1 LKEKFLIKRPL
12 YLILSVLFISGAL
25 ILLLYGTIKIE
36 QSVEKKMVEISTN
49 DVFTIVHNSVTQIQ
63 ELLDKEQSYSA
74 QVLSSETLQK
84 TIEKKLELLITE
96 NIAYTYLLYKDERGI
111 FRFLADGSK
120 KDKAFVNQK
129 FDIDNIL
136 WLDVYKTK
144 KSLQIEHSYL
154 QELSITHIA
163 PIVRNGEVEMLL
175 TIDFSIKK
183 VRKINQILTMM
194 KNGILA
200 IVIIIIIFLVILLF
214 QTLRYLKMRKN
225 AYVDKLTGV
234 YNRNYLQD
242 AQDFIHLHDYILATL
257 DIDHFKVV
265 NDTYGH
271 DVGDKVLMQVAEC
284 IRGSMRQHNDIAIRY
299 GGEEFV
305 LLIKRDPKETFE
317 EINIVERI
325 FKAIQKKDFWIH
337 NKESLA
343 ITVSI
348 GVNLAPHQSRTFSE
362 AFKLADI
369 ALYNA
374 KNRGRNTIEIY
385 DENNHYNNSTMMSIN
400 EIKEAIE
407 EKRLFCFYQKIVCN
421 ETLKSS
427 HYEALLRIRDKQGN
441 VITPDRILPAIE
453 GTFLLRNITKAVLE
467 ICYEKLLSNPDI
479 SINVNLNPTDIINSS
494 IIEILI
500 EYAKKEG
507 IAKRLGL
514 EIVETQDIVR
524 TADGKENLLALK
536 KLGYKIYI
544 DDFGSGYSNF
554 IYLAQIQTDFI
565 KIDGAIIKKILDDKI
580 SYLLVKS
587 VVGFAKEAGIKVI
600 AEFVSSEE
608 IYQKVKELGIEYS
621 QGYHF
626 SIPSEF

>member
-1 LKEKFLIKRPL
+1 MKEKFLIKQPL
-12 YLILSVLFISGAL
+12 YLIFSVVFISGVL
-25 ILLLYGTIKIE
+25 MLLLYGTIKIE
-36 QSVEKKMVEISTN
+36 QSIEKKMIEISTN
-49 DVFTIVHNSVTQIQ
+49 DVFTIVNNSVIQIE
-63 ELLDKEQSYSA
+63 ELLDKEQDYSS
-74 QVLSSETLQK
+74 QILSNEILQK
-84 TIEKKLELLITE
+84 AIEKKLELLITE
-96 NIAYTYLLYKDERGI
+96 NIAYTYLLYKDERGV

-129 FDIDNIL
+129 FDIDNL
-136 WLDVYKTK
+136 QWLDVYKTK
-144 KSLQIEHSYL
+144 ESLQIENSYL

-163 PIVRNGEVEMLL
+163 PVFRKGKVEMLL
-175 TIDFSIKK
+175 TVDFSIKK

-194 KNGILA
+194 KNGIIT
-200 IVIIIIIFLVILLF
+200 IVIIIILFLAILLF

-242 AQDFIHLHDYILATL
+242 AQDFIHLQDYILATL
-257 DIDHFKVV
+257 DIDHFKAV

-271 DVGDKVLMQVAEC
+271 DVGDKILTQVAEC
-284 IRGSMRQHNDIAIRY
+284 IRGSMRKHQDIAIRY

-305 LLIKRDPKETFE
+305 LLIKRDPKETLE
-317 EINIVERI
+317 EINIVEYI
-325 FKAIQKKDFWIH
+325 FKAIQTKDFWIQK
-337 NKESLA
+337 KESLA

-369 ALYNA
+369 ALFNA
-374 KNRGRNTIEIY
+374 KSRGRNNIEIY
-385 DENNHYNNSTMMSIN
+385 DENNHNNNSTMMSIN

-407 EKRLFCFYQKIVCN
+407 ENRLLCYYQKIVSN
-421 ETLKSS
+421 ETLESS

-441 VITPDRILPAIE
+441 IITPDRILPAIE

-467 ICYEKLLSNPDI
+467 ICYEKLLVDPDI
-479 SINVNLNPTDIINSS
+479 SINVNLNPTDIINPS
-494 IIEILI
+494 IIEILT
-500 EYAKKEG
+500 EYAQQEG

-514 EIVETQDIVR
+514 EIVETQDVVR
-524 TADGKENLLALK
+524 TADGKENLLTLK

-587 VVGFAKEAGIKVI
+587 VVGFAKEAGIQVI

-626 SIPSEF
+626 SIPSEL

>member
-1 LKEKFLIKRPL
+1 M
-12 YLILSVLFISGAL
+12 
-25 ILLLYGTIKIE
+25 LLLYGTIKIE
-36 QSVEKKMVEISTN
+36 QSIEKKMIEISTN
-49 DVFTIVHNSVTQIQ
+49 DVFTIVNNSVIQIE
-63 ELLDKEQSYSA
+63 ELLDKEQDYSS
-74 QVLSSETLQK
+74 QILSNETLQK
-84 TIEKKLELLITE
+84 AIEKKLELLITE
-96 NIAYTYLLYKDERGI
+96 NIAYTYLLYKDERGV

-129 FDIDNIL
+129 FDIDNL
-136 WLDVYKTK
+136 QWLDVYKTK
-144 KSLQIEHSYL
+144 ESLQIENSYL

-163 PIVRNGEVEMLL
+163 PVFRKGKVEMLL
-175 TIDFSIKK
+175 TVDFSIKK

-194 KNGILA
+194 KNGIIT
-200 IVIIIIIFLVILLF
+200 IVIIIILFLAILLF

-242 AQDFIHLHDYILATL
+242 AQDFIHLQDYILATL
-257 DIDHFKVV
+257 DIDHFKAV

-271 DVGDKVLMQVAEC
+271 DVGDKILTQVAEC
-284 IRGSMRQHNDIAIRY
+284 IRGSMRKHQDIAIRY

-305 LLIKRDPKETFE
+305 LLIKRDPKETLE
-317 EINIVERI
+317 EINIVEYI
-325 FKAIQKKDFWIH
+325 FKAIQTKDFWIQK
-337 NKESLA
+337 KESLA

-369 ALYNA
+369 ALFNA
-374 KNRGRNTIEIY
+374 KSRGRNNIEIY
-385 DENNHYNNSTMMSIN
+385 DENNHNNNSTMMSIN

-407 EKRLFCFYQKIVCN
+407 ENRLLCYYQKIVSN
-421 ETLKSS
+421 ETLESS

-441 VITPDRILPAIE
+441 IITPDRILPAIE

-467 ICYEKLLSNPDI
+467 ICYEKLLVDPDI
-479 SINVNLNPTDIINSS
+479 SINVNLNPTDIINPS
-494 IIEILI
+494 IIEILT
-500 EYAKKEG
+500 EYAQQEG

-514 EIVETQDIVR
+514 EIVETQDVVR
-524 TADGKENLLALK
+524 TADGKENLLTLK

-587 VVGFAKEAGIKVI
+587 VVGFAKEAGIQVI

-626 SIPSEF
+626 SIPSEL

>member
-1 LKEKFLIKRPL
+1 
-12 YLILSVLFISGAL
+12 
-25 ILLLYGTIKIE
+25 
-36 QSVEKKMVEISTN
+36 MVEISTN
-49 DVFTIVHNSVTQIQ
+49 DVFTIVNNSVIQIQ
-63 ELLDKEQSYSA
+63 ELLNKEQSYSD
-74 QVLSSETLQK
+74 QILSNTSLQK

-96 NIAYTYLLYKDERGI
+96 NIAYTYLLYKDERGV
-111 FRFLADGSK
+111 FRFLADGSQ
-120 KDKAFVNQK
+120 KDKAFVDQK

-144 KSLQIEHSYL
+144 QSLQIEHSYL

-427 HYEALLRIRDKQGN
+427 HYEALLRVRDKQGN

-467 ICYEKLLSNPDI
+467 ICYEKLLSDPDI

-514 EIVETQDIVR
+514 EIVETQDVVR

-587 VVGFAKEAGIKVI
+587 VVGFAKEAGIQVI

-626 SIPSEF
+626 SIPSEL

>member
-1 LKEKFLIKRPL
+1 M
-12 YLILSVLFISGAL
+12 
-25 ILLLYGTIKIE
+25 LLLYGTIKIE
-36 QSVEKKMVEISTN
+36 QSIEKKMIEISTN
-49 DVFTIVHNSVTQIQ
+49 DVFTIVNNSVIQIE
-63 ELLDKEQSYSA
+63 ELLDKEQDYSS
-74 QVLSSETLQK
+74 QILSNEILQK
-84 TIEKKLELLITE
+84 AIEKKLELLITE
-96 NIAYTYLLYKDERGI
+96 NIAYTYLLYKDERGV

-129 FDIDNIL
+129 FDIDNL
-136 WLDVYKTK
+136 QWLDVYKTK
-144 KSLQIEHSYL
+144 ESLQIENSYL

-163 PIVRNGEVEMLL
+163 PVFRKGKVEMLL
-175 TIDFSIKK
+175 TVDFSIKK

-194 KNGILA
+194 KNGIIT
-200 IVIIIIIFLVILLF
+200 IVIIIILFLAILLF

-242 AQDFIHLHDYILATL
+242 AQDFIHLQDYILATL
-257 DIDHFKVV
+257 DIDHFKAV

-271 DVGDKVLMQVAEC
+271 DVGDKILTQVAEC
-284 IRGSMRQHNDIAIRY
+284 IRGSMRKHQDIAIRY

-305 LLIKRDPKETFE
+305 LLIKRDPKETLE
-317 EINIVERI
+317 EINIVEYI
-325 FKAIQKKDFWIH
+325 FKAIQTKDFWIQK
-337 NKESLA
+337 KESLA

-369 ALYNA
+369 ALFNA
-374 KNRGRNTIEIY
+374 KSRGRNNIEIY
-385 DENNHYNNSTMMSIN
+385 DENNHNNNSTMMSIN

-407 EKRLFCFYQKIVCN
+407 ENRLLCYYQKIVSN
-421 ETLKSS
+421 ETLESS

-441 VITPDRILPAIE
+441 IITPDRILPAIE

-467 ICYEKLLSNPDI
+467 ICYEKLLVDPDI
-479 SINVNLNPTDIINSS
+479 SINVNLNPTDIINPS
-494 IIEILI
+494 IIEILT
-500 EYAKKEG
+500 EYAQQEG

-514 EIVETQDIVR
+514 EIVETQDVVR
-524 TADGKENLLALK
+524 TADGKENLLTLK

-587 VVGFAKEAGIKVI
+587 VVGFAKEAGIQVI

-626 SIPSEF
+626 SIPSEL

>member
-1 LKEKFLIKRPL
+1 M
-12 YLILSVLFISGAL
+12 L

-36 QSVEKKMVEISTN
+36 ESVEKKMIEISTN
-49 DVFTIVHNSVTQIQ
+49 DVFTIVNNSVRQI
-63 ELLDKEQSYSA
+63 EERLDKEQAFSS
-74 QVLSSETLQK
+74 QILSDEKLQK
-84 TIEKKLELLITE
+84 AIEKKLELLITE
-96 NIAYTYLLYKDERGI
+96 NIAYAYLLYKDERGI
-111 FRFLADGSK
+111 FRFLVDGSK
-120 KDKAFVNQK
+120 RDKAFVNQK
-129 FDIDNIL
+129 FDIDNPL
-136 WLDVYKTK
+136 WLDVYTSK

-154 QELSITHIA
+154 QELSITHLT
-163 PIVRNGEVEMLL
+163 PVLREGEVEMVLA
-175 TIDFSIKK
+175 IDFSIKK
-183 VRKINQILTMM
+183 VLKINQILTMM
-194 KNGILA
+194 KNGIIA
-200 IVIIIIIFLVILLF
+200 IVIIIIIFLAILLF

-225 AYVDKLTGV
+225 AYIDKLTGV

-242 AQDFIHLHDYILATL
+242 AQDFIHLQDYILATL
-257 DIDHFKVV
+257 DIDHFKAV

-271 DVGDKVLMQVAEC
+271 DVGDKILTQVAEC
-284 IRGSMRQHNDIAIRY
+284 IRGSMRKHQDIAIRY

-305 LLIKRDPKETFE
+305 LLIKRDPKETLE
-317 EINIVERI
+317 EINIVEHI
-325 FKAIQKKDFWIH
+325 FKEIQTKEFWIQ

-343 ITVSI
+343 MTVSI

-369 ALYNA
+369 ALFNA
-374 KNRGRNTIEIY
+374 KSRGRNTIEIY
-385 DENNHYNNSTMMSIN
+385 DENDNNNSSTMMSIN

-407 EKRLFCFYQKIVCN
+407 EKRLLCYYQKIVSN
-421 ETLKSS
+421 ETLESS

-441 VITPDRILPAIE
+441 IITPDRILPAIE

-467 ICYEKLLSNPDI
+467 ICYEKLLGDPAL
-479 SINVNLNPTDIINSS
+479 SINVNLNPTDIINPS
-494 IIEILI
+494 IIEILV
-500 EYAKKEG
+500 EYAQNEG

-524 TADGKENLLALK
+524 TADGKENLLTLK

-554 IYLAQIQTDFI
+554 IYLTQIQTDFI

-587 VVGFAKEAGIKVI
+587 VVGFAKEAGIQVI

-626 SIPSEF
+626 SIPSEL